1 MKHSYKFISVILSLS
16 LCLSFFCVVPVFA
29 QNNEPMFVSSVGET
43 NHDCSECANVETK
56 SDPVGV
62 VLTQASPD
70 EILSRLVSK
79 EKFSLDGS
87 LVNGNQVKDL
97 NDCYDFASM
106 SRFEIADWAY
116 QSDLISEAQKIES
129 YCDLIESRIFE
140 NAVCLDSFYSEIE
153 AYANKNLISASLN
166 EKIAAVLDTSK
177 SQNSNTRDEIHYI
190 EVSGILI
197 DDVDNILSDEALNAI
212 GEYVSS
218 LRTIFINRG
227 FTFPN
232 NPHPNGR
239 EDFVISLNSS
249 TTGTVLHTNTFV
261 QVSTNTRLITSFI
274 YGVNNNTVLNDTL
287 RQRIAHGMFHAIQ
300 DFCYYES
307 SSNSTPHKSE
317 WFRDACADWGAWS
330 TTGLTTGI
338 NFNAFINA
346 RGCMTQNIGNGAIL
360 FPVTIARY
368 YGGYETIVE
377 IYEQLSTVTTTIL
390 PFSTLENKINAALA
404 ARGYTSVDFADIFSQ
419 MSGYLAVPSSIY
431 SFVAS
436 GLQNTF
442 NAGEI
447 TYYEGADFTED
458 DIRKLDRAYFSFTPD
473 EDLIDYEIEFE
484 VGVLG
489 NPNGDVTVQQFWYN
503 DIGEAMIEYL
513 PLNANGV
520 VSFSHPHFDE
530 GNPSGFVGIIITNTN
545 ADAEY
550 GFYIDYVVTQN

>member
-1 MKHSYKFISVILSLS
+1 MKKSCK
-16 LCLSFFCVVPVFA
+16 
-29 QNNEPMFVSSVGET
+29 FVSSVLLFAMLLSSFAIIPAYAQQENLVSSNSVTEQVHVCSDCT
-43 NHDCSECANVETK
+43 NSNNCVAKVDSIYTTVSSN
-56 SDPVGV
+56 
-62 VLTQASPD
+62 
-70 EILSRLVSK
+70 EILSRLVSQ
-79 EKFSLDGS
+79 EPFSLDGTITTEGQTKT
-87 LVNGNQVKDL
+87 LDEY
-97 NDCYDFASM
+97 YDFSSM
-106 SRFEIADWAY
+106 SRFAIADLAY
-116 QSDLISEAQKIES
+116 EKELITEAQMIEC
-129 YCDLIESRIFE
+129 YCDLLTEKNFE
-140 NAVCLDSFYSEIE
+140 NVICLDPFYNKIKNYE
-153 AYANKNLISASLN
+153 ATTQVNVALDK
-166 EKIAAVLDTSK
+166 KITSVL
-177 SQNSNTRDEIHYI
+177 NSNTYSLQTQPARRNSHSITVNGIYI
-190 EVSGILI
+190 E
-197 DDVDNILSDEALNAI
+197 DVFNILSDSVLNEI
-212 GEYVSS
+212 GAFASS
-218 LRTIFINRG
+218 LRTLYENRG
-227 FTFPN
+227 FDFPGDN
-232 NPHPNGR
+232 ITGN
-239 EDFVISLNSS
+239 DYVILLSTSTAGLVCDTISYQDLTS
-249 TTGTVLHTNTFV
+249 TTCLSATYIH
-261 QVSTNTRLITSFI
+261 
-274 YGVNNNTVLNDTL
+274 GVNRNTVLNDSL

-300 DFCYYES
+300 NTYNRAEG
-307 SSNSTPHKSE
+307 
-317 WFRDACADWGAWS
+317 WFKEACADWGAWS

-346 RGCMTQNIGNGAIL
+346 RGSMTNNVGRGAML